1 MYEQL
6 SYQSY
11 NKKGVDN
18 IASMLA
24 PEIVTAIKENLP
36 VMAFAVVDESVAVG
50 TLGGVPDGNSF
61 EIISIKEFTDAVS
74 EVKVKTILNED
85 N

>member
-11 NKKGVDN
+11 NKKGVDS

-36 VMAFAVVDESVAVG
+36 VTAFAVVNDRIQGSY
-50 TLGGVPDGNSF
+50 
-61 EIISIKEFTDAVS
+61 
-74 EVKVKTILNED
+74 
-85 N
+85 